1 MKSELHKCSISY
13 KIYKNKGNLRK
24 HLLTIH
30 STQSVTCE
38 SCQGSFKYLPGM
50 FNCEWCIERGE
61 ICKWCE
67 RRLPTDKFIDNKTV
81 RQCCANKKNH
91 KKINVFE
98 YWHAIFIF
106 YFHLI

>member
-1 MKSELHKCSISY
+1 MESELHKCSISY

-50 FNCEWCIERGE
+50 FNCE
-61 ICKWCE
+61 
-67 RRLPTDKFIDNKTV
+67 
-81 RQCCANKKNH
+81 
-91 KKINVFE
+91 
-98 YWHAIFIF
+98 
-106 YFHLI
+106 